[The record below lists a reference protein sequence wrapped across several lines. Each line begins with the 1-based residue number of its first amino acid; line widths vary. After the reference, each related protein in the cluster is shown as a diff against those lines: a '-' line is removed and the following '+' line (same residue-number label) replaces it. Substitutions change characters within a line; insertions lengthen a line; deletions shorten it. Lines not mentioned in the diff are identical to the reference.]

1 MQKYSRSY
9 GFCISASE
17 RKEGVTVRKTEL
29 IDTINRDEALRY
41 ANNLAEER
49 VFRKKSGNLSKK
61 MRLQKREVKK
71 GMYAEDIPGS
81 EGFI

>member
-41 ANNLAEER
+41 ANNLAEEKGISEEE
-49 VFRKKSGNLSKK
+49 RKPLKEDAIAK
-61 MRLQKREVKK
+61 
-71 GMYAEDIPGS
+71 AES
-81 EGFI
+81 EERNVCRGYTRK

>member
-17 RKEGVTVRKTEL
+17 REEGVTVRKTEL

-41 ANNLAEER
+41 ANNLAEEKGISEEER
-49 VFRKKSGNLSKK
+49 NPLKEDAIAKAESEERNVCRGYTRK
-61 MRLQKREVKK
+61 
-71 GMYAEDIPGS
+71 
-81 EGFI
+81 